1 MGISQPVTIV
11 GISQPV
17 SEYYITG
24 SEFWIL
30 DFDGNQ
36 ILDTESLNISEF
48 TGVSE

>member
-1 MGISQPVTIV
+1 MGISQPVSIV

-17 SEYYITG
+17 SEYIAYW
-24 SEFWIL
+24 SEFWLL

-48 TGVSE
+48 SGVSE

>member
-1 MGISQPVTIV
+1 MGISQPVSIV

-17 SEYYITG
+17 SKYNSYW
-24 SEFWIL
+24 SDDWIL

-48 TGVSE
+48 SGVA